1 MQEILIYRSL
11 LSNGESTGVFLL
23 YINQKMIT
31 ICASGIDVTFWRHS
45 HASGLTVLSSPYPLL
60 CTAWSLPS
68 V

>member
-31 ICASGIDVTFWRHS
+31 RCATGQLKNY
-45 HASGLTVLSSPYPLL
+45 GVLGKNLKDRG
-60 CTAWSLPS
+60 
-68 V
+68 